1 MDQIENLLRE
11 YGAIGVFLGAAFEGQ
26 TAVIAGGFLAH
37 LELMPLWL
45 VTASACSGS
54 YLIDQGLFLAGRR
67 FRNNSFVVRTSQ
79 TPAFAKALRFFAR
92 YPVSYIIAFRF
103 IVGLRLASP
112 IAIGVSDM
120 GTWRFTALNLLSAA
134 IWAGTFSLLGYWFG
148 HTFQAWFGQIK
159 GIEHWLGLGLIGL
172 VIAFAAF
179 HLAKWIWAFL
189 RARRSG
195 QLPSTP
201 PQG

>member
-37 LELMPLWL
+37 LKLIPLWL
-45 VTASACSGS
+45 VALSACAGS
-54 YLIDQGLFLAGRR
+54 FLIDQGLFLAGRR
-67 FRNNSFVVRTSQ
+67 YKLNSLVVRTSQ
-79 TPAFAKALRFFAR
+79 TPAFAKALRFFVR

-120 GTWRFTALNLLSAA
+120 ETWRFTALNLLSAV

-148 HTFQAWFGQIK
+148 ETLQAWFGHIK
-159 GIEHWLGLGLIGL
+159 GVEHWLGLGLIGL
-172 VIAFAAF
+172 VLAFAAF
-179 HLAKWIWAFL
+179 HLGKWAVGLL
-189 RARRSG
+189 RARRQRRRSEA
-195 QLPSTP
+195 SV
-201 PQG
+201 